1 MQRRYIPRF
10 RFRADICHP
19 LPVSAN
25 LAKICVVDPDR
36 AVRERLEA
44 LLTTASTEVAAF
56 DSAEA
61 LLGVVDETG
70 ISLLVAEMTLP
81 DMDGLTLLEEL
92 QRRGLSVPTIFL
104 TTGTDV
110 GSAVSAMRAGAI
122 DFIEKPV
129 VGPLLFA
136 RVKRALGL
144 DT

>member
-1 MQRRYIPRF
+1 M
-10 RFRADICHP
+10 
-19 LPVSAN
+19 SAN